1 MVVPTSGWPPQ
12 STRVSPTH
20 GVDGHTSLKAHSARA
35 WSRSKRRGLPQVSP
49 TRALPRSSRRGQLEG
64 RHDIVTPH
72 SFKAGS
78 RWAVTRAACRDTE
91 GGCARDSL
99 APFVLG
105 TSTRSF
111 DEASSGQGRRRL
123 PSSAPVLVPGLSRLG
138 YKDEVEAVPQSRRAS
153 CASAL
158 HAGGFFARHV
168 VKSQAQ
174 VQDSRR
180 KGGGEA
186 KQAVPSFFFLF
197 FFPPTHSKQQ
207 IPSPLVGGELRC
219 SGSRPEGVQV
229 KASGQRQPS

>member
-1 MVVPTSGWPPQ
+1 MTSTEDLTKTRLQGTRSGGDASDEEEGARTTDGCPNVWWAPPQ

-99 APFVLG
+99 ALFVLG

-138 YKDEVEAVPQSRRAS
+138 SRMRWRRSRRVAERAAPRLSTPEAS
-153 CASAL
+153 
-158 HAGGFFARHV
+158 
-168 VKSQAQ
+168 
-174 VQDSRR
+174 SR
-180 KGGGEA
+180 G
-186 KQAVPSFFFLF
+186 
-197 FFPPTHSKQQ
+197 TW
-207 IPSPLVGGELRC
+207 
-219 SGSRPEGVQV
+219 
-229 KASGQRQPS
+229 